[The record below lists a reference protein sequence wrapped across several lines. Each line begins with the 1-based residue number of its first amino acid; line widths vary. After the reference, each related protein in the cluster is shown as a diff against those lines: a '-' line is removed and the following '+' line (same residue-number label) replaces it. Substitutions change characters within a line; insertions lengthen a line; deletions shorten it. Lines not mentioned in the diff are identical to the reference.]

1 MCAHEGK
8 KMFIFQK
15 IWYALFSYY
24 LRFEIC
30 SFALSPTNWCL
41 SDISNSGLDNLQ
53 KPLKEEN
60 LKKMF
65 SSSLQF
71 YNFSLLIKD

>member
-30 SFALSPTNWCL
+30 SFALSPTNWYL

-60 LKKMF
+60 LKKCF
-65 SSSLQF
+65 LVPF
-71 YNFSLLIKD
+71 NFTTLVC